1 MFLEEMLDA
10 FDVANK
16 RFKEILD
23 KKDVKIIDQT
33 EIDEQF
39 KQVKIMGVEIDIQRA
54 EANELVQAVVG

>member
-1 MFLEEMLDA
+1 MLDA

-39 KQVKIMGVEIDIQRA
+39 KQVKIMGVEIDNQRA